1 MTQLTS
7 AGLWRVLAQV
17 SAIMS
22 LVLVGA
28 VAGLVLY
35 LTVAPTPL
43 SVVGGLALGSLAA
56 APGLWLY
63 IRAHTG
69 IRDGAGPPKARRTDV
84 SSR

>member
-7 AGLWRVLAQV
+7 AGLWKVLAQV

-28 VAGLVLY
+28 IIGLVLY
-35 LTVAPTPL
+35 VAVAPAPL
-43 SVVGGLALGSLAA
+43 FVLGGLAVGSLAA
-56 APGLWLY
+56 ATGIWLY

-69 IRDGAGPPKARRTDV
+69 GERHGHASRTDAP
-84 SSR
+84 SR

>member
-7 AGLWRVLAQV
+7 AGLWKVLAQV

-43 SVVGGLALGSLAA
+43 FVLGGMAAGTLAA
-56 APGLWLY
+56 ATGIWLY
-63 IRAHTG
+63 IRVHTRG
-69 IRDGAGPPKARRTDV
+69 GRRGAPPRSHV
-84 SSR
+84 PSG